1 MEGYMSDMLLKV
13 GGERVYNAARTPGM
27 GGTTNGIVL
36 KENMQIHSIIERPT
50 LAG

>member
-1 MEGYMSDMLLKV
+1 MGEILLNV
-13 GGERVYNAARTPGM
+13 GGERVYNAARTPGT